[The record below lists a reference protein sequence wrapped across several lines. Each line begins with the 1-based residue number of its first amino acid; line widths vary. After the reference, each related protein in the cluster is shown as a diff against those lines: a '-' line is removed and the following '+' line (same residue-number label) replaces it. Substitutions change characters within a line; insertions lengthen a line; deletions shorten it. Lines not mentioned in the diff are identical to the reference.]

1 LLLSFGIA
9 IPLQYAAIVTW
20 AGTDNLT
27 ELMAHN
33 ASVVSFVILQLYGLL
48 IGTVASLSGSLRES
62 RDWRQAAGL
71 LAALI
76 LSVPIGYWL
85 LTIGTEPML
94 IKQETVF
101 SAMQFMFSTDRTH
114 YAQGPALLV
123 RFAIFHVGAVML
135 LAWAQWP
142 FNVPRSTQPS
152 AKHRGA
158 DV

>member
-1 LLLSFGIA
+1 
-9 IPLQYAAIVTW
+9 
-20 AGTDNLT
+20 
-27 ELMAHN
+27 
-33 ASVVSFVILQLYGLL
+33 
-48 IGTVASLSGSLRES
+48 
-62 RDWRQAAGL
+62 
-71 LAALI
+71 
-76 LSVPIGYWL
+76 
-85 LTIGTEPML
+85 
-94 IKQETVF
+94 VF